1 MKSLLAILVFVGVAF
16 CNSTNYYGWTPNREL
31 AYRFETQVLTG
42 IPEINQAQVAGVRLS
57 AVARVQT
64 FADYSL
70 RVKFEDCKF
79 WTINGEV
86 NLSEKERLE
95 KGPETEQSA
104 QETQIPEHIRKYL
117 ESPFAVHHKRGLVQK
132 FFVDRNEPTFVS
144 NIKRSFLSQ
153 IQLDISGARRNE
165 IQSNH
170 IPLED
175 GLEAESDRIQTPVEA
190 GSKMTYFTTSEE
202 TVLGDCQTSYIIHPL
217 PKYLAQELEQEWRH
231 EEKRVFHDLHQH
243 QEESA
248 AQRACQGKEYF
259 KISKTKNMNNCKK
272 SPFYQNF
279 VGIQSKCDGSQS
291 GCPDVFTHLVST
303 TCYVCGEMDKFVIR
317 KCYKKDV
324 ASLNP
329 YGWNTEENI
338 KRTTTVLLELIEEKS
353 PSRAIEIQDG
363 KEKDSLIF
371 EVQDHEESRG
381 SYGKEIEELG
391 IKPVLPLPKL
401 LSSPSAS
408 FGGKYNKH
416 EIRKMIIE
424 EFKKI
429 GKQVFES
436 PESCSASGDVSGTIS
451 AISRY
456 MVALDFEDL
465 KNIRDEVIS
474 LRRSDNEQEEV
485 VRSLFYDVLSTV
497 GTNPAIMLVKRDIE
511 EGRLYGMNAINV
523 LQAAFRSVST
533 PTEELLKELFSLVKK
548 LRNLNVHEQS
558 NDEES
563 RSLYSSGLV
572 QMSNLLHRACVNPS
586 RKVLEFPVRVY
597 GEFCSNKSS
606 IITESWIPY
615 LVNEIK
621 NPMKKVDGDEHIRLV
636 SISAL
641 GKVGH
646 VDGLHELTKVI
657 EGSSSEKPIIR
668 SVAVYSLKRIARL
681 NPVMIKPLL
690 LAIIDNP
697 AETTTVRIA
706 AVSILPWAQPSAAQL
721 QKIAVRTWFEP
732 SKQVSS
738 FIYST
743 LKYLAVTEVPELMSV
758 GLRAKNVMH
767 MVKPHQY
774 GLQFSQ
780 NLNYG
785 EFLSYLKTALSK
797 KMSWS
802 YSEDEVI
809 PAKVAISS
817 KLFNSAVIARGL
829 SYSVYTQG
837 MDHILQKV
845 LYPAHY
851 EMTASNSVREQLE
864 EIQRELNI
872 ESAKKQEPI
881 AFFQKR
887 FMGYESS
894 YTASKHSMTDLVER
908 LTKTLTKDLERV
920 SSSGK
925 TFRISRAI
933 QVLNVQHIYPTSA
946 GVLTFVET
954 VMPTVYSLKGFLKA
968 SEMVSGPR
976 GLPIPK
982 KVVAEI
988 SPVVNAKIH
997 THVGILCPI
1006 TQQFVG
1012 VGIDAAIHVATPLKA
1027 EIEISMGELS
1037 INLQAASS
1045 SERTFEPLHLYILPY
1060 TVVKN
1065 IRVLAPMS
1073 HSSNLKE
1080 IVSKV
1085 EKKVIDYSVGKAIGI
1100 SSSVHIETDAKY
1112 NDLYS
1117 WWEQLPRKSCWLS
1130 VPFLTV
1136 LPSSVRQSSLK
1147 YRIHPSESKTKS
1159 FSLHLN
1165 MDHAKKIL
1173 DEESGLYQIEQSYND
1188 ENLIHKICNEQHE
1201 LNSTPFQMCQRQLN
1215 NLEEATV
1222 EVKAVCQEYQFENE
1236 HEEKRCHKTSN
1247 ICHKALKACEESNG
1261 VQAEKCQIRR
1271 EQCLQHVHRNEELK
1285 KSLKNMGGQEGH
1297 VRRLH
1302 VKASVN
1308 SRDEKRAI
1316 KTTISYA
1323 ASREDQG
1330 KVVKVYA
1337 GAEVQVPRMSSSYEV
1352 AFEAKAKLPQINHRW
1367 NTEKLVEEELKI
1379 EVDGKLKYG
1388 RKDQLREVKF
1398 QTVVEKTE
1406 DQKKSVKQSPEWVKC
1421 LEQEQK
1427 NMVLAPV
1434 CMKVRNQASA
1444 IDKAVLKIQF
1454 PQRLDKDCALHRI
1467 EDLIKAYFISQVN
1480 FHDKISA
1487 ISDNEVMIVVDLSRA
1502 GDEAQLEVETS
1513 EQRWSLK
1520 DIRLPSCLR
1529 GFLPLTLRNSLWD
1542 RMAQSLT
1549 HNQSPSTCS
1558 IEQSYVSTFD
1568 NKTYNYQLN
1577 DCMHLLFMDRSNIVP
1592 VAVLA
1597 KSNSQSESK
1606 VLEILSGLAK
1616 LTLKPKSSSKEAS
1629 GLEINMKIQDENMN
1643 IEINQGETKTIKEK
1657 KTNLAVAIIRRYKDN
1672 VYNIYFPR
1680 EMWRVI
1686 TDGVRVEI
1694 VAPRYVGGRSCGLC
1708 GDFNGENTA
1717 DLQTPKKC
1725 LMEKDSHVAYTYM
1738 VQKKSSSQEA
1748 SQCSG
1753 IPSNLKSQ
1761 IERQEQE
1768 CVKKQEL
1775 WTPLTSVY
1783 HNLWKMAKPSISVH
1797 MVEKQVNSICFS
1809 RQKVKICS
1817 QKTLQ
1822 NQVPTTYL
1830 EGLQPVEVRS
1840 KLVEYSC
1847 VQLPSPKGYSLEK
1860 RAKGGENLFNELEKL
1875 PVMFSR
1881 VEHEP
1886 TVCRHQSPEEQR
1898 QLHQELRRQQQ
1909 NL

>member
-31 AYRFETQVLTG
+31 VYRFETQVLTG
-42 IPEINQAQVAGVRLS
+42 IPEINRAQVAGVRLS
-57 AVARVQT
+57 AVARVQS

-86 NLSEKERLE
+86 NLSDKERLQ
-95 KGPETEQSA
+95 KGSETEHSS
-104 QETQIPEHIRKYL
+104 QETPIPEHIRKYL

-132 FFVDRNEPTFVS
+132 FFVDRNEPVFVS

-175 GLEAESDRIQTPVEA
+175 GLEAESDRVPTPVQA
-190 GSKMTYFTTSEE
+190 DSKMTYFTTSEE
-202 TVLGDCQTSYIIHPL
+202 TVLGDCQTSYMIHPL
-217 PKYLAQELEQEWRH
+217 PKYQAQELEQEWKE
-231 EEKRVFHDLHQH
+231 EEKRVFHNQQVQ

-248 AQRACQGKEYF
+248 AHRACQGKEYF
-259 KISKTKNMNNCKK
+259 KISKTKNLNNCKK
-272 SPFYQNF
+272 RPIYQNF
-279 VGIQSKCDGSQS
+279 VGVQSKCDGSQA
-291 GCPDVFTHLVST
+291 GCPDVFTHMVST

-317 KCYKKDV
+317 KCFKKDV
-324 ASLNP
+324 GTVNP
-329 YGWNTEENI
+329 FGYNTEEKI
-338 KRTTTVLLELIEEKS
+338 KHTSTVLLELLEEKS
-353 PSRAIEIQDG
+353 PSRPIEVQDG

-371 EVQDHEESRG
+371 ELIDHEESRG

-408 FGGKYNKH
+408 YRGKYNKQ
-416 EIRKMIIE
+416 EIKKMIVE
-424 EFKKI
+424 ELKKVS
-429 GKQVFES
+429 KKVFES
-436 PESCSASGDVSGTIS
+436 PESCSASGDASGTIA
-451 AISRY
+451 AISKY
-456 MVALDFEDL
+456 MVALDFDDL
-465 KNIRDEVIS
+465 KNIRDEILS
-474 LRRSDNEQEEV
+474 ARHSDSEQEEV
-485 VRSLFYDVLSTV
+485 MRALFYDILSSV
-497 GTNPAIMLVKRDIE
+497 GTNPAIMLVKKDIE
-511 EGRLYGMNAINV
+511 EGRIYGMNAINV
-523 LQAAFRSVST
+523 LQTAFRSVST

-558 NDEES
+558 NEEES

-586 RKVLEFPVRVY
+586 RKVLEFPVRIY

-615 LVNEIK
+615 LVSEIK
-621 NPMKKVDGDEHIRLV
+621 NPVKKADSDEHFRLV

-641 GKVGH
+641 GKIGH
-646 VDGLHELTKVI
+646 VDALRELTKVI

-706 AVSILPWAQPSAAQL
+706 AVSVLPWAQPSTAQL

-743 LKYLAVTEVPELMSV
+743 LKYVAATEVPELRSV
-758 GLRAKNVMH
+758 GVKAKNVMH

-785 EFLSYLKTALSK
+785 EFLSYLKTAFSK
-797 KMSWS
+797 KISWA
-802 YSEDEVI
+802 YSEEEVF
-809 PAKVAISS
+809 PAKVTFAS
-817 KLFNSAVIARGL
+817 KLFNSAIIARGL
-829 SYSVYTQG
+829 TYSVYTQG
-837 MDHILQKV
+837 MDHILQRV
-845 LYPAHY
+845 MYPANY

-881 AFFQKR
+881 AFFQQR
-887 FMGYESS
+887 FLGYESS
-894 YTASKHSMTDLVER
+894 YTLSKHSITDMIER

-925 TFRISRAI
+925 TFRVSRAI
-933 QVLNVQHIYPTSA
+933 QVFNVQNIAPTAA
-946 GVLTFVET
+946 GILTYAET
-954 VMPTVYSLKGFLKA
+954 VMPTVYSAKGFLKT
-968 SEMVSGPR
+968 SELVSGPR

-988 SPVVNAKIH
+988 SPVINSKIH
-997 THVGILCPI
+997 THVGVMCPF
-1006 TQQFVG
+1006 THQFIG
-1012 VGIDAAIHVATPLKA
+1012 VGIDAAMHVATPLKA
-1027 EIEISMGELS
+1027 EVEISMGELT

-1045 SERTFEPLHLYILPY
+1045 NDRTFEPLHLYILPY

-1065 IRVLAPMS
+1065 VKVLSPMS

-1085 EKKVIDYSVGKAIGI
+1085 NKKVIDYNVGKAIGI
-1100 SSSVHIETDAKY
+1100 SSSVHIETDAKF

-1117 WWEQLPRKSCWLS
+1117 WWEQLPSKRCWLS

-1147 YRIHPSESKTKS
+1147 YRVNPSESKTKS

-1165 MDHAKKIL
+1165 LDHAKKIFN
-1173 DEESGLYQIEQSYND
+1173 DESGLFEVEQSYND
-1188 ENLIHKICNEQHE
+1188 EHLIHKICNEQHE

-1215 NLEEATV
+1215 NLEEANS
-1222 EVKAVCQEYQFENE
+1222 EVKAVCQEYQFENN
-1236 HEEKRCHKTSN
+1236 HEERRCHKTAN
-1247 ICHKALKACEESNG
+1247 ICHKALKACEESYG
-1261 VQAEKCQIRR
+1261 VQSERCQIKK
-1271 EQCLQHVHRNEELK
+1271 EQCLRHVHQNEEVK
-1285 KSLKNMGGQEGH
+1285 KSLKNIGGQEGH

-1302 VKASVN
+1302 IKASAN

-1316 KTTISYA
+1316 KTVISYA

-1330 KVVKVYA
+1330 KIVKVYA
-1337 GAEVQVPRMSSSYEV
+1337 GAEVQIPRLSSIYEV

-1367 NTEKLVEEELKI
+1367 NTEKLVEEELKV

-1388 RKDQLREVKF
+1388 RKDQTREVKF
-1398 QTVVEKTE
+1398 QTLIEKTE
-1406 DQKKSVKQSPEWVKC
+1406 DQKKSVKQSPEWAKC

-1454 PQRLDKDCALHRI
+1454 PNRLDKNCPLHRM
-1467 EDLIKAYFISQVN
+1467 EDLIKAYFMAQL
-1480 FHDKISA
+1480 KIHS
-1487 ISDNEVMIVVDLSRA
+1487 STSTNSENEVKIVVDLSRA

-1520 DIRLPSCLR
+1520 DIRLPKCMR

-1542 RMAQSLT
+1542 RVAQSLT

-1558 IEQSYVSTFD
+1558 IEQNYVSTFD
-1568 NKTYNYQLN
+1568 NKTYDYQLN
-1577 DCMHLLFMDRSNIVP
+1577 DCVHVLFMDRSNIVP

-1597 KSNSQSESK
+1597 KSHSQSESK
-1606 VLEILSGLAK
+1606 VIEILSGISK
-1616 LTLKPKSSSKEAS
+1616 LTLKPKSSGREVS
-1629 GLEINMKIQDENMN
+1629 GLEINMKINDEHRSV
-1643 IEINQGETKTIKEK
+1643 EISQGETKTVRDKRS
-1657 KTNLAVAIIRRYKDN
+1657 NSAVAIIKRYRDN
-1672 VYNIYFPR
+1672 VYNIYLPR

-1686 TDGVRVEI
+1686 TDGVRIEI

-1717 DLQTPKKC
+1717 DMQTPRKC
-1725 LMEKDSHVAYTYM
+1725 LMEKDSHVAYSYM
-1738 VQKKSSSQEA
+1738 VRKQSSSQEA
-1748 SQCSG
+1748 RQCSG
-1753 IPSNLKSQ
+1753 IPSHVRSQ
-1761 IERQEQE
+1761 VERQEQE

-1775 WTPLTSVY
+1775 WTRLETVY

-1797 MVEKQVNSICFS
+1797 LVEKQVNAVCIS

-1817 QKTLQ
+1817 QKTLEK
-1822 NQVPTTYL
+1822 QVPTTYL
-1830 EGLQPVEVRS
+1830 EGLQPLEVRS

-1881 VEHEP
+1881 VEYEP

-1898 QLHQELRRQQQ
+1898 QLRQELHQQQQ
-1909 NL
+1909 N